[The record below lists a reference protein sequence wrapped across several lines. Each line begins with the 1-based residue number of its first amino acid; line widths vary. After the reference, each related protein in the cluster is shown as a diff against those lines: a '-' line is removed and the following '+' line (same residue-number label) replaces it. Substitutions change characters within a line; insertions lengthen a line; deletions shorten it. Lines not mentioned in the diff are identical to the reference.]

1 MLFIHKSMFSLLHVL
16 VIAIIMII
24 LSSSMIYSSSAFDQG
39 ELANCITALECTK
52 LAALSFNL
60 DGKLDPELG
69 TGFFF
74 CIKFVSTPVSF
85 GEDKK
90 VQI

>member
-1 MLFIHKSMFSLLHVL
+1 MFSLLHVL
-16 VIAIIMII
+16 VIATVMII
-24 LSSSMIYSSSAFDQG
+24 HSSSTIYSSSAFDQG

-69 TGFFF
+69 TGFFCMKF
-74 CIKFVSTPVSF
+74 AFPFHTRVIWRRIKKFKS
-85 GEDKK
+85 E
-90 VQI
+90 